1 MLSNCE
7 NVSNETMNQKNLI
20 GIYEGNQEKM
30 EFNPD
35 VVASCRVDA
44 YKLDDNAV
52 VGGVVWK
59 PVVGYEGLYEITDYG
74 AVKSIRQG
82 AHYNKLMK
90 PYLAGEG
97 YLYLHVKIGNKSP
110 HLLLHRVVAEAFIP
124 NPENKKYVDH
134 INTVRTD
141 NRVENLRWCTNSE
154 NSLNPITNK
163 RRRQVAKKIAINIST
178 HVVNEETGAWFN
190 SMLDAA
196 KAFNISFGSVISS
209 CYHHQKGLPRRKT
222 CRGKKVYHFR
232 YATDEENAM
241 NLPKYKEHVDELV
254 KTF

>member
-20 GIYEGNQEKM
+20 GIYEGNQEKI

-35 VVASCRVDA
+35 VVASCSVDA
-44 YKLDDNAV
+44 YKLDENAV

-59 PVVGYEGLYEITDYG
+59 PFVGYEGLYEITDYG

-90 PYLAGEG
+90 PYFAGEG
-97 YLYLHVKIGNKSP
+97 YLYLHVRVGDKYP
-110 HLLLHRVVAEAFIP
+110 HILIHRAVAEAFIS

-134 INTVRTD
+134 INTIRTD
-141 NRVENLRWCTNSE
+141 NRVENLRWCSCRE
-154 NSLNPITNK
+154 NALNPITNK
-163 RRRQVAKKIAINIST
+163 RRRNVAKKIAFNLSI
-178 HVVNEETGAWFN
+178 HVVNEESGEWFN

-196 KAFNISFGSVISS
+196 KAFNLDMKSVRSS
-209 CYHHQKGLPRRKT
+209 CEGRKRGVKRMEF
-222 CRGKKVYHFR
+222 CRGKKVFHFR
-232 YATDEENAM
+232 YATEEENAI
-241 NLPKYKEHVDELV
+241 NVPKYQEAILKSLGE
-254 KTF
+254 